1 MICSNFNQ
9 QLYVKEDISGGPL
22 KRVLRINVTPSCPF
36 NTKHIFSSQCLSFK
50 KKKKMRKSS
59 LKKQVINCTK
69 ILVRLV
75 GFTVSNY
82 MYLLFLCIL

>member
-36 NTKHIFSSQCLSFK
+36 NTKHIFSSQCLSLK
-50 KKKKMRKSS
+50 KNEKKS

-69 ILVRLV
+69 ILVDW
-75 GFTVSNY
+75 
-82 MYLLFLCIL
+82 